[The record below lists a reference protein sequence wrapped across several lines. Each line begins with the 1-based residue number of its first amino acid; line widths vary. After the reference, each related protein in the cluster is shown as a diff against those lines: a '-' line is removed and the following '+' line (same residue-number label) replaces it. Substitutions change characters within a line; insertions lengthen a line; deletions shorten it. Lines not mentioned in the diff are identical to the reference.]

1 MSDKPLPIEK
11 WSLWK
16 VILLPFGF
24 FGIWAAFPI
33 FYPYYSTAA
42 LIIGVFLVVVGVVGA
57 VLINRRR
64 RRLGQIAFSNAF
76 FLIMF
81 TTAVRAWQVVISKV
95 WLWALWMTLLLTLYF
110 LAWMLPT
117 LNSKLSA
124 LLWKEQY
131 TPETRPGKVILNI
144 SARVLPIAGSGG
156 ALIGMY
162 GSRSGYDDFGALF
175 LGFAFS
181 LVSIGLAQ
189 VTAHQFWRE
198 DRLREQQTMEK
209 D

>member
-16 VILLPFGF
+16 VILMPFGF

-33 FYPYYSTAA
+33 FYPYYSPAA

-57 VLINRRR
+57 VLISRRR

-76 FLIMF
+76 LLIMF
-81 TTAVRAWQVVISKV
+81 TTAARAWLVVIGKV
-95 WLWALWMTLLLTLYF
+95 WLWALWMILLLPLYF
-110 LAWMLPT
+110 LAWVLPT

-124 LLWKEQY
+124 FLWKEQY

-144 SARVLPIAGSGG
+144 SARILPIAGSGG

-189 VTAHQFWRE
+189 VTSHSFWRE
-198 DRLREQQTMEK
+198 DRRRERKEMEVE
-209 D
+209 